1 MRLRLLLVL
10 SLLGSAGCAPA
21 LSTFQPAHVPDAGH
35 VQAELG
41 TDVSIPTGTIGDV
54 VDAAIDLANAARGR
68 ELTNEEEV
76 ALFDAGAS
84 LGVHAPSPV
93 PHIGIAFAPLDQF
106 EVGLRYSGSAIR
118 LGVRGQFLKEKEHG
132 VDMSVGLGASYF
144 SYSFPVGNVLYVLE
158 LEDFKRWQFDLP
170 ILFGKKRDWYRLW
183 GGPKALFTTFGT
195 SLVLSLP
202 EVPGVR
208 GGKTELASFDGTGL
222 YLGAQGGAAVGY
234 KHVFFGFE
242 MSMAYMAASWDMA
255 VLDEPVRSKKVNSLI
270 VAPGF
275 ALMAE
280 F

>member
-1 MRLRLLLVL
+1 
-10 SLLGSAGCAPA
+10 
-21 LSTFQPAHVPDAGH
+21 
-35 VQAELG
+35 
-41 TDVSIPTGTIGDV
+41 
-54 VDAAIDLANAARGR
+54 
-68 ELTNEEEV
+68 
-76 ALFDAGAS
+76 
-84 LGVHAPSPV
+84 VHAPSPV
-93 PHIGIAFAPLDQF
+93 PHIGIAVAPLNQF
-106 EVGLRYSGSAIR
+106 EVGLRYSGSALR

-158 LEDFKRWQFDLP
+158 FEDFKRLQFDLP

-183 GGPKALFTTFGT
+183 GGPKAMFTTFGT
-195 SLVLSLP
+195 ELVLNLP
-202 EVPGVR
+202 EIQGVR
-208 GGKTELASFDGTGL
+208 EPKRELASFDGTAF

-242 MSMAYMAASWDMA
+242 LSMAYMAASWDMV

>member
-1 MRLRLLLVL
+1 MRLRLLLLL
-10 SLLGSAGCAPA
+10 SLVGSAACAPA
-21 LSTFQPAHVPDAGH
+21 LSTFQPAHVPNAGH

-41 TDVSIPTGTIGDV
+41 TDISIPTGTIGDV
-54 VDAAIDLANAARGR
+54 VDAAIDLEEATRGR

-93 PHIGIAFAPLDQF
+93 PHIGIAFAPLNQF
-106 EVGLRYSGSAIR
+106 EVGLRYSGSALR

-158 LEDFKRWQFDLP
+158 FEDFKRLQFDLP

-183 GGPKALFTTFGT
+183 GGPKAMFTTFGT
-195 SLVLSLP
+195 ELVLNLP
-202 EVPGVR
+202 EIQGVR
-208 GGKTELASFDGTGL
+208 EPKRELASFDGTAF

-242 MSMAYMAASWDMA
+242 LSMAYMAASWDMV